1 MKPIIFFLLIILLL
15 FPLSVFSQQADTK
28 AQQKLLQM
36 MPEML
41 MGQQAD
47 TITITEAHQKLLPE
61 LVQKIEAAQKQLQEL
76 NEKVMILILGYVS
89 DEKGLT
95 ALKEGRVLFSD
106 DRKKIIVKHE

>member
-1 MKPIIFFLLIILLL
+1 MKYLIFLL
-15 FPLSVFSQQADTK
+15 FPLSVFSQQADT
-28 AQQKLLQM
+28 
-36 MPEML
+36 
-41 MGQQAD
+41 
-47 TITITEAHQKLLPE
+47 ISITEAHQKLLPE
-61 LVQKIEAAQKQLQEL
+61 LVQKIEAAQKQLNEL